1 MVLSQSET
9 VLSVIGTNIENS
21 YFLFLLSESLNPLSS
36 FSVPS
41 LLIFSSFA
49 PSFLFHPSWSPYP
62 LFLFPPSPTF
72 YWPSLLLFLSSS
84 HLFPLLCSA
93 LSLSPS
99 ASPPLRFGH
108 QDSVSSID
116 CLSRERP
123 VTAGMNDRTVRVWKI
138 IEESQLVFHGHK
150 WVVHMTV
157 TCWKQSRVLS
167 VSGEPFG

>member
-1 MVLSQSET
+1 M
-9 VLSVIGTNIENS
+9 IGTNIENR
-21 YFLFLLSESLNPLSS
+21 YFLFLLSESLNPRSS

-41 LLIFSSFA
+41 LPPFSFILLGVPILFFISLHHPPSIDPPFSSFS
-49 PSFLFHPSWSPYP
+49 PPPILF
-62 LFLFPPSPTF
+62 
-72 YWPSLLLFLSSS
+72 
-84 HLFPLLCSA
+84 LCSA

-150 WVVHMTV
+150 
-157 TCWKQSRVLS
+157 
-167 VSGEPFG
+167 

>member
-1 MVLSQSET
+1 MKIEMVLSQSET
-9 VLSVIGTNIENS
+9 VLSVMGTNIENS
-21 YFLFLLSESLNPLSS
+21 YFLFLLSESLNPRSS

-49 PSFLFHPSWSPYP
+49 PHFQFLRSLLSLSSFLESPSS
-62 LFLFPPSPTF
+62 FSFPSITHLLLTLPSPL
-72 YWPSLLLFLSSS
+72 SLLLPSFSSA
-84 HLFPLLCSA
+84 L

-150 WVVHMTV
+150 
-157 TCWKQSRVLS
+157 
-167 VSGEPFG
+167 